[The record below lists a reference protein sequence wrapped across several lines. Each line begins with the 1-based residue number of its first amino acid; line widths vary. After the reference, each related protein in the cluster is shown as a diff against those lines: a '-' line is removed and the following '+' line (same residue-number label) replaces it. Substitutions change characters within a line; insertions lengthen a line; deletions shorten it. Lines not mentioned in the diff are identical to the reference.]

1 MSPKVAEL
9 VAALP
14 DLEDDEESA
23 RQDPLREALAD
34 LTRRPGPE
42 GRLRRLWAFG
52 GLQAQ
57 VTLAYLAY
65 WVRSWFLDADR
76 REQELAE
83 AHLRAAIKML
93 RTMGYLRGAAMKLG
107 QTLANF
113 PDIVPDQI
121 VETLERLHFEAP
133 PMHFSLLRE
142 HVRNELGRDPEEAFA
157 TFDPRAFA
165 AASLGQVHRAALKSG
180 QDVAVKIQYPA
191 IGRSIRSDFR
201 NLSAFLLPLRL
212 GRGWEPVKAQ
222 LEEIRRV
229 IEQETDYQQEAEW
242 QRRARSLFHEDDPI
256 LVPRVYDELSTRRVL
271 TMEYLDGVHIHAF
284 LAGNPSQELRDHFG
298 GLIVQAGCRLHYA
311 GRLLY
316 ADPHPGNYL
325 FRADGRLGLLDFGCV
340 RPYTDREWECNRL
353 ADLAIRGGDDDVV
366 RALRASLGL
375 AEGEEIDPEI
385 LARNVE
391 FGRWIWRPYWHD
403 GPFDFGDPGYL
414 REGVDR
420 FAALGRARITA
431 PWLPMNAFIA
441 RWYFGMVGH
450 ALPAPGPR
458 RRAGDLPPRAPRGRV
473 GTGVAR
479 PPGRERAISPVE
491 GTASSASSRG

>member
-1 MSPKVAEL
+1 MSPNVAEL
-9 VAALP
+9 VAALS
-14 DLEDDEESA
+14 DLERDEASA
-23 RQDPLREALAD
+23 REDPLREALAD

-42 GRLRRLWAFG
+42 GALRRLLAFG

-57 VTLAYLAY
+57 VALAYLAY
-65 WVRSWFLDADR
+65 WVRSWYLDADR
-76 REQELAE
+76 RERELAE
-83 AHLRAAIKML
+83 AHLRAAVKML
-93 RTMGYLRGAAMKLG
+93 RTMGYLRGAATKLG
-107 QTLANF
+107 QALANL
-113 PDIVPDQI
+113 PHVVPDQF

-133 PMHFSLLRE
+133 PMHFALLRE
-142 HVRNELGRDPEEAFA
+142 HVRNELGREPEEAFA

-165 AASLGQVHRAALKSG
+165 AASLGQVHRATLETG

-222 LEEIRRV
+222 LEEVHRV
-229 IEQETDYQQEAEW
+229 IEQETDYEREAEW

-271 TMEYLDGVHIHAF
+271 TMEYLDGIHIHAF
-284 LAGNPSQELRDHFG
+284 LAGNPPQERRDHFG
-298 GLIVQAGCRLHYA
+298 GLIYQAQCRLHFA

-316 ADPHPGNYL
+316 ADPHPGNFL

-353 ADLAIRGGDDDVV
+353 SDLATRGGSEDEV
-366 RALRASLGL
+366 RALRACLGL
-375 AEGEEIDPEI
+375 AESDEVDPEV

-391 FGRWIWRPYWHD
+391 FGRWMWRPYRHD

-420 FAALGRARITA
+420 FSAIGRMRITA

-441 RWYFGMVGH
+441 RWYFGTVAM
-450 ALPAPGPR
+450 LYR
-458 RRAGDLPPRAPRGRV
+458 LRARVDVRAICL
-473 GTGVAR
+473 
-479 PPGRERAISPVE
+479 RERVAAGWGP
-491 GTASSASSRG
+491 A

>member
-1 MSPKVAEL
+1 
-9 VAALP
+9 
-14 DLEDDEESA
+14 
-23 RQDPLREALAD
+23 
-34 LTRRPGPE
+34 
-42 GRLRRLWAFG
+42 
-52 GLQAQ
+52 
-57 VTLAYLAY
+57 
-65 WVRSWFLDADR
+65 
-76 REQELAE
+76 
-83 AHLRAAIKML
+83 
-93 RTMGYLRGAAMKLG
+93 
-107 QTLANF
+107 
-113 PDIVPDQI
+113 
-121 VETLERLHFEAP
+121 
-133 PMHFSLLRE
+133 MHFALLRE
-142 HVRNELGRDPEEAFA
+142 HVRDELGREPEEAFA

-165 AASLGQVHRAALKSG
+165 AASLGQVHRATLKSG
-180 QDVAVKIQYPA
+180 EDVAVKIQYPA

-212 GRGWEPVKAQ
+212 GRGWEPMKAQ
-222 LEEIRRV
+222 LEEVRRV
-229 IEQETDYQQEAEW
+229 IEQETDYEREAEW

-256 LVPRVYDELSTRRVL
+256 LVPRVHDELSTRRVL

-284 LAGNPSQELRDHFG
+284 LAGNPSQERRDHFG
-298 GLIVQAGCRLHYA
+298 ALIVQAGCRLHYA

-366 RALRASLGL
+366 RAIRASLGL
-375 AEGEEIDPEI
+375 AEGEEIDPEL

-391 FGRWIWRPYWHD
+391 FGRWMWRPYWHD

-420 FAALGRARITA
+420 FAAIGRARIPS
-431 PWLPMNAFIA
+431 PWLTMNAFTRA
-441 RWYFGMVGH
+441 MVLRHGGH

-473 GTGVAR
+473 GTGVAT
-479 PPGRERAISPVE
+479 PPGRLEPCDLSPPALERHPLR
-491 GTASSASSRG
+491 SRGPGVFRQHSARLLAGRGRFAVVSRIAVG